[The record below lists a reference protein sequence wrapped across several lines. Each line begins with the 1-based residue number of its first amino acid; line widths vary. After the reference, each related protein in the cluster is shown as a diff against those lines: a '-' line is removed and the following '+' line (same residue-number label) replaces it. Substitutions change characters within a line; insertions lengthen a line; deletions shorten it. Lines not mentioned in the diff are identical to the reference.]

1 MNIATKL
8 IEDFKLWCQKN
19 NIAYINV
26 TVWSENIIAKK
37 LYMKHG
43 FVSKKEELFTGY
55 KPKQYQKLVRDKIPE
70 KIKLNN
76 EEPIT
81 RVLSDLEY
89 KLELEK
95 KLYEEYTEVLNAS
108 GADRIE
114 ELADMLEVMIS
125 LAKLENKSLEDILKI
140 RQEKKNK
147 RGDFKEKIY
156 LEKVAD

>member
-1 MNIATKL
+1 MERIYN
-8 IEDFKLWCQKN
+8 
-19 NIAYINV
+19 
-26 TVWSENIIAKK
+26 
-37 LYMKHG
+37 
-43 FVSKKEELFTGY
+43 
-55 KPKQYQKLVRDKIPE
+55 KLVRDKIPNI
-70 KIKLNN
+70 IKAKGETPVVRILD
-76 EEPIT
+76 E
-81 RVLSDLEY
+81 VEY
-89 KLELEK
+89 KNELEK

-147 RGDFKEKIY
+147 RGGFEEKIY